1 MSGSA
6 DLLKPSMRSPR
17 RNTRP
22 QLPRQFHAVWA
33 SVTVSSLGDGMRQ
46 VALPLL
52 TADLTDDARQVALVA
67 FAGQL
72 PWLLVSL
79 VSGVLADRL
88 ERRRVLWLVDMARA
102 AIMAGVALLT
112 VFQGLSIPMLAG
124 VAFLLGCGHTLYSG
138 AWSGLVP
145 SLVAPES
152 LTKANGRLQASWLIA
167 GSLVGAPVGAV
178 LFEITPALPLV
189 IDTLSFMC
197 SAGLILLMPGGRP
210 AASGD
215 TPDARRSLRED
226 ALHGL
231 RWLWRHGLLRR
242 VWAMSALVNL
252 VVAGLMSV
260 LVLYARQTLEM
271 GSSGYALLVA
281 AFAVGG
287 IAGVPLASYLGTRIG
302 PVRVLWIGSLIMGG
316 ICAGIGL
323 AGSATA
329 AVLFVAWYG
338 AVSLVWNVT
347 AASLRQTQV
356 PAGLLG
362 RVSMTFQMVNVGA
375 GALGVLL
382 TGLVYYGIGPRAS
395 FLAGAVL
402 LCLAGAFLFG
412 SHVDAAVDETAGAP
426 APLVNVDPHL
436 P

>member
-1 MSGSA
+1 
-6 DLLKPSMRSPR
+6 MRSPR
-17 RNTRP
+17 RGTRP

-102 AIMAGVALLT
+102 AIVAGVALLT
-112 VFQGLSIPMLAG
+112 VFHALSVPLLAG

-138 AWSGLVP
+138 SWSGLVP
-145 SLVAPES
+145 SLVAPDV
-152 LTKANGRLQASWLIA
+152 LTKANARLQASWLIA
-167 GSLVGAPVGAV
+167 GSLLGAPVGAV
-178 LFEITPALPLV
+178 LFEITPSLPLG
-189 IDTLSFMC
+189 IDALSFMC
-197 SAGLILLMPGGRP
+197 SAGLIVLMPGGHP

-215 TPDARRSLRED
+215 SPSVPRSLRED

-231 RWLWRHGLLRR
+231 GWLRRHSLLRR
-242 VWAMSALVNL
+242 VCSMSALVTL
-252 VVAGLMSV
+252 VVSGLMSV
-260 LVLYARQTLEM
+260 LVLYARQTLGL

-281 AFAVGG
+281 VFAVGG

-302 PVRVLWIGSLIMGG
+302 PVRVLWLGSLIMGG

-329 AVLFVAWYG
+329 AVLFVGGYG

-347 AASLRQTQV
+347 AASLRQSRV

-362 RVSMTFQMVNVGA
+362 RVSMTFQMVNVSA

-382 TGLVYYGIGPRAS
+382 TGLAYHGIGPRAS

-402 LCLAGAFLFG
+402 LCLASAFLVGFR
-412 SHVDAAVDETAGAP
+412 VDAAGDETAGAP
-426 APLVNVDPHL
+426 GPAEEPESASPVT
-436 P
+436 